1 MNKKY
6 RILWLDDE
14 FVNEDGTD
22 NIPLPLIRMRYPDL
36 EIVTVPYV
44 DQCESI
50 LREGT
55 SEFQAVIFDAN
66 GKYSNT
72 PNQQPNKI
80 GFEDLISLAK
90 ENHLPVYVFSGEL
103 SPKEIGDQA
112 DITKRNLKRAGFI
125 EEVNLFYKA
134 GTYKLLLDKIVDDL
148 NNDFQIFYSYPFVLD
163 NVLHYGVNKECCK
176 KLLLW
181 IHDKERNEFPPYIDL
196 RRIIYDE
203 AYDGKLKSFFGI
215 SKLTSIKKDQLT
227 DKCMEPWE
235 KAIILDLYKDL
246 VNSNLHN
253 WPSDNPYMQEVI
265 ANSFLIALNWFNR
278 FMHQIEENPNVSDY
292 YTGATTIS
300 PTKDS
305 DVKKLTPNEREIVI
319 EKLTPD
325 EREGVIERDT
335 NGFYHV
341 GPYLLKSDWAYR
353 HVGKKVRVLKD
364 SFFYYKKLGYKTE
377 FL

>member
-1 MNKKY
+1 MK
-6 RILWLDDE
+6 
-14 FVNEDGTD
+14 
-22 NIPLPLIRMRYPDL
+22 
-36 EIVTVPYV
+36 
-44 DQCESI
+44 
-50 LREGT
+50 
-55 SEFQAVIFDAN
+55 
-66 GKYSNT
+66 
-72 PNQQPNKI
+72 
-80 GFEDLISLAK
+80 
-90 ENHLPVYVFSGEL
+90 
-103 SPKEIGDQA
+103 
-112 DITKRNLKRAGFI
+112 
-125 EEVNLFYKA
+125 
-134 GTYKLLLDKIVDDL
+134 
-148 NNDFQIFYSYPFVLD
+148 
-163 NVLHYGVNKECCK
+163 
-176 KLLLW
+176 
-181 IHDKERNEFPPYIDL
+181 
-196 RRIIYDE
+196 
-203 AYDGKLKSFFGI
+203 
-215 SKLTSIKKDQLT
+215 
-227 DKCMEPWE
+227 
-235 KAIILDLYKDL
+235 
-246 VNSNLHN
+246 
-253 WPSDNPYMQEVI
+253 EVI